1 MTEFVAFSSED
12 TVFCVLTGHK
22 GGDVNCHKEHVVKR

>member
-1 MTEFVAFSSED
+1 MTESDAFSSED
-12 TVFCVLTGHK
+12 TMFCVPTGHK